1 MTMRRAIIVFGVLA
15 ALNVAAYLLPVRW
28 DMTDDKH
35 YSLSKAS
42 KALLR
47 QSDAPIEVTLLLEG
61 DLNAGFR
68 RLKKATEET
77 IAEMNVFGQFTIL
90 SPRARLLHN
99 SQFTMHDADSLGL
112 RPIVI
117 HEREQ
122 NGKTAQTTVYPY
134 AIMSYKGRKAVVTLL
149 KNTRGLSGEE
159 NLNASIEQL
168 EFAFMEALHLLQ
180 QTETPRVAILEGHG
194 EPDEAHTYDLMSA
207 LSKYFAVDRGQIEA
221 YPQQCST
228 DDHRQSDRAKLF
240 TREGKGEKSAID
252 SHILDGY
259 KAVIVLNP
267 QTAFSEQERFV
278 IDQYIMRGGAVL
290 WALNGVRFSET
301 VLQSEGFTPIL
312 PLELGLTDMLFRY
325 GVRVNPAL
333 VQDVQCLPI
342 PVNVS
347 SDPSQPNLQPMPW
360 TYAPLLLTSQGSP
373 ITKNMGQVMS
383 TFVSPIDAVGGED
396 GIEKRV
402 LLATSTASRVTATP
416 GEVDLNDLNPDMA
429 AFQYQ
434 YVPVA
439 VSMEGVFPSAFAH
452 RMVPEGIESD
462 EPIRKTS
469 AKTRQVVIGSGSI
482 LLNET
487 QKGQVLPMG
496 YDRYSSMQ
504 FSNRDF
510 AANAM
515 LWLTDSEGLISL
527 REKSIAL
534 RLLNDKR
541 AHEERQQVQAI
552 STILPVAI
560 LAIIGGIV
568 FVIRKRKYVKGER

>member
-1 MTMRRAIIVFGVLA
+1 MRKYSYYIFLCGLWLLLIGVLE
-15 ALNVAAYLLPVRW
+15 LRPVRW
-28 DMTDDKH
+28 DLTDDKH
-35 YSLSKAS
+35 YSLSESS
-42 KALLR
+42 KKMLSILDHRA
-47 QSDAPIEVTLLLEG
+47 EVTLLLGG

-77 IAEMNVFGQFTIL
+77 LEELAVYADIRVKDGWSAAQENGLM
-90 SPRARLLHN
+90 
-99 SQFTMHDADSLGL
+99 DSLGL

-134 AIMSYKGRKAVVTLL
+134 AIIEYNGKRAVVTLL

-207 LSKYFAVDRGQIEA
+207 LSKYFQVDRGSVTMNDLTNE
-221 YPQQCST
+221 
-228 DDHRQSDRAKLF
+228 RVNV
-240 TREGKGEKSAID
+240 
-252 SHILDGY
+252 HILDGY
-259 KAVIVLNP
+259 KAVIIINP

-290 WALNGVRFSET
+290 WSLNGVRLSEE
-301 VLQSEGFTPIL
+301 VLQREGFTPIL
-312 PLELGLTDMLFRY
+312 PLDLGLTDMLFRY

-333 VQDVQCLPI
+333 VQDIQCLPI

-347 SDPSQPNLQPMPW
+347 SDPEQPNLQPMPW

-373 ITKNMGQVMS
+373 ITKDLGQVMS

-396 GIEKRV
+396 GIEKRI

-416 GEVDLNDLNPDMA
+416 GEVDLNDLNPDVNTFA
-429 AFQYQ
+429 YQ

-439 VSMEGVFPSAFAH
+439 VSLEGSFPSAFAH
-452 RMVPEGIESD
+452 RMAPEGIETD
-462 EPIRKTS
+462 EPIRKSS
-469 AKTRQVVIGSGSI
+469 AKTRQVVIGSGSVMI
-482 LLNET
+482 NET
-487 QKGQVLPMG
+487 MKNQALPMG
-496 YDRYSSMQ
+496 YDRYSGMQ

-510 AANAM
+510 ATNAV
-515 LWLTDSEGLISL
+515 LWLTDGDGLIAL
-527 REKSIAL
+527 REKSVAL

-541 AHEERQQVQAI
+541 AHDQRAGIQAL

-560 LAIIGGIV
+560 LALIGGIV
-568 FVIRKRKYVKGER
+568 FVIRKRKYERKTV

>member
-1 MTMRRAIIVFGVLA
+1 MKVYRWHIIILAVCA
-15 ALNVAAYLLPVRW
+15 ALVALSHLFVVRW

-35 YSLSKAS
+35 YSLSETS
-42 KALLR
+42 KTLLR
-47 QSDAPIEVTLLLEG
+47 QTEAPIEVTLLLDG

-68 RLKKATEET
+68 RLRKATLETLEEM
-77 IAEMNVFGQFTIL
+77 EVYGKL
-90 SPRARLLHN
+90 RVESLESREV
-99 SQFTMHDADSLGL
+99 SKSKVDSLGL
-112 RPIVI
+112 SPIII

-134 AIMSYKGRKAVVTLL
+134 AIMRYKGRRAVVSLL

-180 QTETPRVAILEGHG
+180 QTETPRVAILEGHE

-207 LSKYFAVDRGQIEA
+207 LSKYFQVDRGAIEN
-221 YPQQCST
+221 T
-228 DDHRQSDRAKLF
+228 DRISN
-240 TREGKGEKSAID
+240 
-252 SHILDGY
+252 HILDGY
-259 KAVIVLNP
+259 KAVIIAAP
-267 QTAFSEQERFV
+267 QTEFSDAERFV

-290 WALNGVRFSET
+290 WALNGVRFSEQI
-301 VLQSEGFTPIL
+301 LQSEGFTPIL
-312 PLELGLTDMLFRY
+312 PLDLGLTDMLFKY

-333 VQDVQCLPI
+333 VQDIQCLPI

-347 SDPSQPNLQPMPW
+347 NDPQQPNLQPMPW

-373 ITKNMGQVMS
+373 ITRNMGQVMS

-416 GEVDLNDLNPDMA
+416 GEVNLNDMNPDVNT
-429 AFQYQ
+429 FVYQ

-439 VSMEGVFPSAFAH
+439 VSLEGEFASAYAH
-452 RMVPEGIESD
+452 RMVPEGVETD
-462 EPIRKTS
+462 EPIRKTGVR
-469 AKTRQVVIGSGSI
+469 TRQVVIGSGSV
-482 LLNET
+482 LLNEI

-496 YDRYSSMQ
+496 YDRYSGMQ

-510 AANAM
+510 IVNAV

-527 REKSIAL
+527 REKNVAL

-541 AHEERQQVQAI
+541 AHDERAKVQTV
-552 STILPVAI
+552 SVILPIAI
-560 LAIIGGIV
+560 LAFIGSIV
-568 FVIRKRKYVKGER
+568 WIMRKRKYEH

>member
-1 MTMRRAIIVFGVLA
+1 MDRYKEIIVLAICAVLV
-15 ALNVAAYLLPVRW
+15 ALSYVFVVRW
-28 DMTDDKH
+28 DLTDDKH
-35 YSLSKAS
+35 YSLSEAS
-42 KALLR
+42 KTLLR
-47 QSDAPIEVTLLLEG
+47 QTDAPIEVTLLLDG

-77 IAEMNVFGQFTIL
+77 LEEMAVYSDL
-90 SPRARLLHN
+90 KVVKVVK
-99 SQFTMHDADSLGL
+99 DAKDLKDSLGL
-112 RPIVI
+112 SPIII

-134 AIMSYKGRKAVVTLL
+134 ALMQYKGKKAVVTLL

-168 EFAFMEALHLLQ
+168 EFAFMEALHLIQ
-180 QTETPRVAILEGHG
+180 QTETPRIAILEGHG
-194 EPDEAHTYDLMSA
+194 EPDEAHTFDLMAA
-207 LSKYFAVDRGQIEA
+207 LSKYYQVDRGQLG
-221 YPQQCST
+221 Q
-228 DDHRQSDRAKLF
+228 DVHV
-240 TREGKGEKSAID
+240 
-252 SHILDGY
+252 LDGY
-259 KAVIVLNP
+259 KAVLIVNP
-267 QTAFSEQERFV
+267 QTAFSEAERFI

-290 WALNGVRFSET
+290 WSVNGVRFSENI
-301 VLQSEGFTPIL
+301 LQSEGFTPIIAL
-312 PLELGLTDMLFRY
+312 DLGLTEMLFKY

-347 SDPSQPNLQPMPW
+347 SDPQQPNLQPMPW

-396 GIEKRV
+396 GIDKRV

-416 GEVDLNDLNPDMA
+416 GEVDLNDLNPDRK
-429 AFQYQ
+429 AFVYQ

-439 VSMEGVFPSAFAH
+439 VSLEGSFPSAFAH
-452 RMVPEGIESD
+452 RMVPEDVQTD
-462 EPIRKTS
+462 EPIRKS
-469 AKTRQVVIGSGSI
+469 SLQTRQIVIGSGSV
-482 LLNET
+482 LLNEL
-487 QKGQVLPMG
+487 QKNQALPMG
-496 YDRYSSMQ
+496 YDRYSGMQ

-510 AANAM
+510 VTNAV

-527 REKSIAL
+527 REKSVAL

-541 AHEERQQVQAI
+541 AHDERAKVQTI
-552 STILPVAI
+552 SVIAPIAI
-560 LAIIGGIV
+560 LALIGGVVWIV
-568 FVIRKRKYVKGER
+568 RKKRYEK

>member
-1 MTMRRAIIVFGVLA
+1 MRKYSYYIFLGGLWLLLIGVLE
-15 ALNVAAYLLPVRW
+15 LRPVRL
-28 DMTDDKH
+28 DLTDDKH
-35 YSLSKAS
+35 YSLSESS
-42 KALLR
+42 KKMLSILDHRA
-47 QSDAPIEVTLLLEG
+47 EVTLLLGG

-77 IAEMNVFGQFTIL
+77 LEELAVYADIRVKDGWSAAQENGLM
-90 SPRARLLHN
+90 
-99 SQFTMHDADSLGL
+99 DSLGL

-134 AIMSYKGRKAVVTLL
+134 AIIEYNGKRAVVTLL

-207 LSKYFAVDRGQIEA
+207 LSKYFQVDRGSVTMNDLTNE
-221 YPQQCST
+221 
-228 DDHRQSDRAKLF
+228 RVNV
-240 TREGKGEKSAID
+240 
-252 SHILDGY
+252 HILDGY

-290 WALNGVRFSET
+290 WSLNGVKLSEE
-301 VLQSEGFTPIL
+301 VLQREGFTPIL
-312 PLELGLTDMLFRY
+312 PLDLGLTDMLFRY

-333 VQDVQCLPI
+333 VQDIQCLPI

-347 SDPSQPNLQPMPW
+347 SDPQQPNLQPMPW

-373 ITKNMGQVMS
+373 ITKDLGQVMS

-416 GEVDLNDLNPDMA
+416 GEVDLNDLNPDVNTFA
-429 AFQYQ
+429 YQ

-439 VSMEGVFPSAFAH
+439 VSMEGSFPSAFAH
-452 RMVPEGIESD
+452 RMAPEGIETD
-462 EPIRKTS
+462 EPIRKSS
-469 AKTRQVVIGSGSI
+469 AKTRQVVIGSGSVMI
-482 LLNET
+482 NET
-487 QKGQVLPMG
+487 MKNQALPMG
-496 YDRYSSMQ
+496 YDRYSGMQ

-510 AANAM
+510 ATNAV
-515 LWLTDSEGLISL
+515 LWLTDGDGLIAL
-527 REKSIAL
+527 REKSVAL

-541 AHEERQQVQAI
+541 AHEQRAGIQAL

-560 LAIIGGIV
+560 LALIGGIV
-568 FVIRKRKYVKGER
+568 FVIRKRKYERKTV

>member
-1 MTMRRAIIVFGVLA
+1 MKGYWKAIVVIGTCAVLL
-15 ALNVAAYLLPVRW
+15 ALSYVWVVRW

-35 YSLSKAS
+35 YSLSEAS
-42 KALLR
+42 KTLLK
-47 QSDAPIEVTLLLEG
+47 QTDAPIEVTVLLDG

-68 RLKKATEET
+68 RLRKATLET
-77 IAEMNVFGQFTIL
+77 IEELDVYADIKVKGDGL
-90 SPRARLLHN
+90 KVKGDGLKVKG
-99 SQFTMHDADSLGL
+99 DSLGL
-112 RPIVI
+112 SPIVI

-122 NGKTAQTTVYPY
+122 NGKTAQTTVWPY
-134 AIMSYKGRKAVVTLL
+134 ALMEYKGRKAVVTLL

-180 QTETPRVAILEGHG
+180 QTETPRIAILEGHG

-207 LSKYFAVDRGQIEA
+207 LSKYFQVDRGQIAGDEV
-221 YPQQCST
+221 
-228 DDHRQSDRAKLF
+228 DV
-240 TREGKGEKSAID
+240 
-252 SHILDGY
+252 HILDGY
-259 KAVIVLNP
+259 KAVIIANP
-267 QTAFSEQERFV
+267 QTAFSDTERFV

-290 WALNGVRFSET
+290 WALNGVRFSEQ

-312 PLELGLTDMLFRY
+312 PLELGLTEMLFRY

-333 VQDVQCLPI
+333 VQDFQCLPI

-396 GIEKRV
+396 AIEKRV

-416 GEVDLNDLNPDMA
+416 GEVNLSDMNPDVK
-429 AFQYQ
+429 AFVYQ

-439 VSMEGVFPSAFAH
+439 VSLEGVFTSAFAH
-452 RMVPEGIESD
+452 RMIPEGVQTD
-462 EPIRKTS
+462 EAIRKTGL
-469 AKTRQVVIGSGSI
+469 KTRQVVIGSGSV
-482 LLNET
+482 LLNEV
-487 QKGQVLPMG
+487 QKNQALPMG
-496 YDRYSSMQ
+496 YDRYSGMQ

-510 AANAM
+510 ISNAV

-527 REKSIAL
+527 REKTVAL
-534 RLLNDKR
+534 QLLNDQR
-541 AHEERQQVQAI
+541 AHEKRAQIQTI
-552 STILPVAI
+552 SVVVPIAI
-560 LAIIGGIV
+560 LALIGGIV
-568 FVIRKRKYVKGER
+568 FVIRKKKYEQKV

>member
-1 MTMRRAIIVFGVLA
+1 MKWRNAIIVVCVLA
-15 ALNVAAYLLPVRW
+15 AVNAAAYFLPVRW

-35 YSLSKAS
+35 YSLSQAS
-42 KALLR
+42 KELLR
-47 QSDAPIEVTLLLEG
+47 STDEPIEVTILLDG

-77 IAEMNVFGQFTIL
+77 IEEMGVYGDVRRSNVRGTKV
-90 SPRARLLHN
+90 
-99 SQFTMHDADSLGL
+99 TDSLGL

-122 NGKTAQTTVYPY
+122 NGKTAQTTVWPY
-134 AIMSYKGRKAVVTLL
+134 ALMEYKGKRAVVTLL

-168 EFAFMEALHLLQ
+168 EFAFMEALHLLH

-207 LSKYFAVDRGQIEA
+207 LSKYYQVDRGQIDER
-221 YPQQCST
+221 PLRSKT
-228 DDHRQSDRAKLF
+228 KDRDEVAQ
-240 TREGKGEKSAID
+240 RPVNV
-252 SHILDGY
+252 HILDGY
-259 KAVIVLNP
+259 KAIIVVNP
-267 QTAFSEQERFV
+267 QTAFNEQEKFV
-278 IDQYIMRGGAVL
+278 IDQYIMRGGTVL
-290 WALNGVRFSET
+290 WAVNGVQFSEK
-301 VLQSEGFTPIL
+301 VLQSEGFTPIVAL
-312 PLELGLTDMLFRY
+312 DLGLTEMLFKY

-333 VQDVQCLPI
+333 VQDIQCLPI

-347 SDPSQPNLQPMPW
+347 SDPQQPNLQPMPW

-373 ITKNMGQVMS
+373 ITRNMGQVMS
-383 TFVSPIDAVGGED
+383 TFVSPVDAVGGED
-396 GIEKRV
+396 GIEKRI

-416 GEVDLNDLNPDMA
+416 GEVDLDDMNPDMTT
-429 AFQYQ
+429 FMYQ

-439 VSMEGVFPSAFAH
+439 VSLEGSFASAYAH
-452 RMVPEGIESD
+452 RMAPEGVETD
-462 EPIRKTS
+462 EAIRKTS
-469 AKTRQVVIGSGSI
+469 IKTRQVVIGSGSI

-496 YDRYSSMQ
+496 YDRYSGMQ

-510 AANAM
+510 VTNAV
-515 LWLTDSEGLISL
+515 LWLTDSEGLIGL
-527 REKSIAL
+527 REKSVVL

-541 AHEERQQVQAI
+541 AHEKRAQIQAV
-552 STILPVAI
+552 SVILPISI
-560 LAIIGGIV
+560 LALIGGLVWI
-568 FVIRKRKYVKGER
+568 IRKRRYE

>member
-1 MTMRRAIIVFGVLA
+1 MKGYWKTIVVIGTCAVLL
-15 ALNVAAYLLPVRW
+15 ALSYVWVVRW
-28 DMTDDKH
+28 DLTDDKH
-35 YSLSKAS
+35 YSLSEATKTML
-42 KALLR
+42 K
-47 QSDAPIEVTLLLEG
+47 QTDAPIHVTLLLDG

-77 IAEMNVFGQFTIL
+77 LEEFDVYADIKVKGE
-90 SPRARLLHN
+90 RLEVRG
-99 SQFTMHDADSLGL
+99 DSLGL
-112 RPIVI
+112 HPIVI

-122 NGKTAQTTVYPY
+122 NGKTAQTTVWPY
-134 AIMSYKGRKAVVTLL
+134 ALMEYKGRRAVVTLL

-207 LSKYFAVDRGQIEA
+207 LSKYFQVDRGSIA
-221 YPQQCST
+221 
-228 DDHRQSDRAKLF
+228 SD
-240 TREGKGEKSAID
+240 SID
-252 SHILDGY
+252 VHILDGY
-259 KAVIVLNP
+259 QTLIIASP
-267 QTAFSEQERFV
+267 QTAFSDAERFV

-290 WALNGVRFSET
+290 WALNGVRFSEQ

-312 PLELGLTDMLFRY
+312 PLDLGLTEILFKY

-333 VQDVQCLPI
+333 VQDFQCLPI

-347 SDPSQPNLQPMPW
+347 TDPQQTNLQPMPW

-416 GEVDLNDLNPDMA
+416 GEVNLSDMNPDVKT
-429 AFQYQ
+429 FVYQ

-439 VSMEGVFPSAFAH
+439 VSLEGVFTSAYAH
-452 RMVPEGIESD
+452 RMVPEGVLTNEGILKSGV
-462 EPIRKTS
+462 
-469 AKTRQVVIGSGSI
+469 KTRQVVIASGSV
-482 LLNET
+482 LLNEV
-487 QKGQVLPMG
+487 QKNQALPMG
-496 YDRYSSMQ
+496 YDRYSGMQ

-510 AANAM
+510 ITNAV

-527 REKSIAL
+527 REKSVAL
-534 RLLNDKR
+534 QLLNDKR
-541 AHEERQQVQAI
+541 AHEKRAQVQAV
-552 STILPVAI
+552 SVSLPIII
-560 LAIIGGIV
+560 LALIGGIV
-568 FVIRKRKYVKGER
+568 FVIRKKKYEK

>member
-1 MTMRRAIIVFGVLA
+1 MALTHVFV
-15 ALNVAAYLLPVRW
+15 VRW

-35 YSLSKAS
+35 YSLSEAS
-42 KALLR
+42 KTLLK
-47 QSDAPIEVTLLLEG
+47 QTDAPIEVTLLLDG

-77 IAEMNVFGQFTIL
+77 IEEMNVYARISRQ
-90 SPRARLLHN
+90 PRDPRNL
-99 SQFTMHDADSLGL
+99 DSLGL
-112 RPIVI
+112 SPIII

-134 AIMSYKGRKAVVTLL
+134 ALMTYKGKRAVVTLL

-194 EPDEAHTYDLMSA
+194 EPDEAHTYDLMTV
-207 LSKYFAVDRGQIEA
+207 LSKYFAIDRGA
-221 YPQQCST
+221 LT
-228 DDHRQSDRAKLF
+228 GD
-240 TREGKGEKSAID
+240 TID
-252 SHILDGY
+252 VHMLDGY
-259 KAVIVLNP
+259 KAVLIVSP
-267 QTAFSEQERFV
+267 QTAFSEAERFV

-290 WALNGVRFSET
+290 WAMNGVRFSEQ
-301 VLQSEGFTPIL
+301 VLQSDGFTPIV
-312 PLELGLTDMLFRY
+312 PLELGITDMLFRY
-325 GVRVNPAL
+325 GIRVNPAL

-360 TYAPLLLTSQGSP
+360 TYAPILLTSEGSP
-373 ITKNMGQVMS
+373 ITKSMGQIMS
-383 TFVSPIDAVGGED
+383 TFVSPIDAVGGDD
-396 GIEKRV
+396 GIEKRI

-416 GEVDLNDLNPDMA
+416 GEVNLNDMNPDVNT
-429 AFQYQ
+429 FQYQ
-434 YVPVA
+434 YVPIA
-439 VSMEGVFPSAFAH
+439 VSLEGAFPSAYAH
-452 RMVPEGIESD
+452 RMVPEGIATD
-462 EPIRKTS
+462 EPIRKVS
-469 AKTRQVVIGSGSI
+469 KRTRQVVIGSGSI
-482 LLNET
+482 LLNEM

-496 YDRYSSMQ
+496 YDRYSGMQ

-510 AANAM
+510 AANAV

-527 REKSIAL
+527 REKSVVL

-541 AHEERQQVQAI
+541 AHDKRKQIQTI
-552 STILPVAI
+552 STILPIAI
-560 LAIIGGIV
+560 LALIGGTV
-568 FVIRKRKYVKGER
+568 FVVRKRKYEK

>member
-1 MTMRRAIIVFGVLA
+1 MRKYSYYIFLCGLWLLLIG
-15 ALNVAAYLLPVRW
+15 ALELRPVRW
-28 DMTDDKH
+28 DLTDDKH
-35 YSLSKAS
+35 YSLSESS
-42 KALLR
+42 KKMLSILDHRA
-47 QSDAPIEVTLLLEG
+47 EVTLLLGG

-77 IAEMNVFGQFTIL
+77 LEELAVYADIRVKDGWSAAQENGLM
-90 SPRARLLHN
+90 
-99 SQFTMHDADSLGL
+99 DSLGL

-134 AIMSYKGRKAVVTLL
+134 AIIEYNGKRAVVTLL

-207 LSKYFAVDRGQIEA
+207 LSKYFQVDRGSITMNDLTNERVNA
-221 YPQQCST
+221 
-228 DDHRQSDRAKLF
+228 
-240 TREGKGEKSAID
+240 
-252 SHILDGY
+252 HILDGY
-259 KAVIVLNP
+259 KAVIIINP
-267 QTAFSEQERFV
+267 QTAFSEAERFV

-290 WALNGVRFSET
+290 WSLNGVRLSEE
-301 VLQSEGFTPIL
+301 VLQREGFTPIL
-312 PLELGLTDMLFRY
+312 PLDLGLTDMLFRY

-333 VQDVQCLPI
+333 VQDIQCLPI

-347 SDPSQPNLQPMPW
+347 SDPEQPNLQPMPW

-373 ITKNMGQVMS
+373 ITKDLGQVMS

-396 GIEKRV
+396 GIEKRI

-416 GEVDLNDLNPDMA
+416 GEVDLNDLNPDVNTFA
-429 AFQYQ
+429 YQ

-439 VSMEGVFPSAFAH
+439 VSMEGSFPSAFAH
-452 RMVPEGIESD
+452 RMAPEGIETD
-462 EPIRKTS
+462 EPIRKSS
-469 AKTRQVVIGSGSI
+469 AKTRQVVIGSGSVMI
-482 LLNET
+482 NET
-487 QKGQVLPMG
+487 MKNQALPMG
-496 YDRYSSMQ
+496 YDRYSGMQ

-510 AANAM
+510 ATNAV
-515 LWLTDSEGLISL
+515 LWLTDGDGLIAL
-527 REKSIAL
+527 REKSVAL

-541 AHEERQQVQAI
+541 AHEQRAGIQAF

-560 LAIIGGIV
+560 LALIGGIV
-568 FVIRKRKYVKGER
+568 FVVRKRKYER

>member
-1 MTMRRAIIVFGVLA
+1 MRKYSYYIFLCGLWLLLIG
-15 ALNVAAYLLPVRW
+15 ALELRPVRW
-28 DMTDDKH
+28 DLTDDKH
-35 YSLSKAS
+35 YSLSDAS
-42 KALLR
+42 KSMLK
-47 QSDAPIEVTLLLEG
+47 QTEAPVSVTLLLGG

-77 IAEMNVFGQFTIL
+77 LEELDVYADI
-90 SPRARLLHN
+90 RLKDGWNTANEKGL
-99 SQFTMHDADSLGL
+99 MDSLGL

-122 NGKTAQTTVYPY
+122 NGKTAQTTVWPY
-134 AIMSYKGRKAVVTLL
+134 AIIDYNGRRAVVTLL

-207 LSKYFAVDRGQIEA
+207 LSKYFQVDRGSITMNDL
-221 YPQQCST
+221 T
-228 DDHRQSDRAKLF
+228 DERVNV
-240 TREGKGEKSAID
+240 
-252 SHILDGY
+252 HILDGY

-267 QTAFSEQERFV
+267 QTAFSEAERFV

-290 WALNGVRFSET
+290 WSLNGVKLSEE
-301 VLQSEGFTPIL
+301 VLQREGFTPIL
-312 PLELGLTDMLFRY
+312 PLDLGLTDMLFRY

-333 VQDVQCLPI
+333 VQDIQCLPI

-347 SDPSQPNLQPMPW
+347 SDPEQPNLQPMPW

-373 ITKNMGQVMS
+373 ITKDLGQVMS

-416 GEVDLNDLNPDMA
+416 GEVDLNDLNPDMSTFA
-429 AFQYQ
+429 YQ

-439 VSMEGVFPSAFAH
+439 VSMEGSFPSAFAH
-452 RMVPEGIESD
+452 RMAPEGIETD
-462 EPIRKTS
+462 EPIRKSS
-469 AKTRQVVIGSGSI
+469 AKTRQVVIGSGSVLI
-482 LLNET
+482 NET
-487 QKGQVLPMG
+487 MKNQALPMG
-496 YDRYSSMQ
+496 YDRYSGMQ

-510 AANAM
+510 ATNAV
-515 LWLTDSEGLISL
+515 LWLTDGDGLIAL
-527 REKSIAL
+527 REKSVAL

-541 AHEERQQVQAI
+541 AHEKRVQVQLV
-552 STILPVAI
+552 STISPIAI
-560 LAIIGGIV
+560 LALIGGIV
-568 FVIRKRKYVKGER
+568 FVIRKRKYERKAL

>member
-1 MTMRRAIIVFGVLA
+1 MKWRNAIIVACVLA
-15 ALNVAAYLLPVRW
+15 AVNAAAYFLPVRW

-42 KALLR
+42 KELLR
-47 QSDAPIEVTLLLEG
+47 ATDEPIEVTVLLDG

-77 IAEMNVFGQFTIL
+77 IEEMGVYGDVRRNNVRGTKV
-90 SPRARLLHN
+90 
-99 SQFTMHDADSLGL
+99 TDSLGL

-122 NGKTAQTTVYPY
+122 NGKTAQTTVWPY
-134 AIMSYKGRKAVVTLL
+134 AVMEYKGKRAVVTLL

-180 QTETPRVAILEGHG
+180 QTETPRIAILEGHG

-207 LSKYFAVDRGQIEA
+207 LSKYYQVDRGQIDER
-221 YPQQCST
+221 PLRSKT
-228 DDHRQSDRAKLF
+228 KDRDEVAQRL
-240 TREGKGEKSAID
+240 INI
-252 SHILDGY
+252 HILDGY
-259 KAVIVLNP
+259 KAVLIIDP
-267 QTAFSEQERFV
+267 QRAFSEQEKFV
-278 IDQYIMRGGAVL
+278 IDQYIMRGGTVL
-290 WALNGVRFSET
+290 WAVNGVQFSEK
-301 VLQSEGFTPIL
+301 VLQSEGFTPIVAL
-312 PLELGLTDMLFRY
+312 DLGLTEMFFKY

-333 VQDVQCLPI
+333 VQDIQCLPI

-347 SDPSQPNLQPMPW
+347 SDPQAPNLQPMPW

-373 ITKNMGQVMS
+373 VTRNMGQVMS

-416 GEVDLNDLNPDMA
+416 GEVDLNDMNPDMNT
-429 AFQYQ
+429 FVYQ

-439 VSMEGVFPSAFAH
+439 VSLEGRFASAYAH
-452 RMVPEGIESD
+452 RIAPEGIESD
-462 EPIRKTS
+462 EAIRKTS
-469 AKTRQVVIGSGSI
+469 VKTRQVVIGSGSI

-496 YDRYSSMQ
+496 YDRYSGMQ

-510 AANAM
+510 VTNAV
-515 LWLTDSEGLISL
+515 LWLTDSEGLIGL
-527 REKSIAL
+527 REKSVVL

-541 AHEERQQVQAI
+541 AHDKRTEIQAV
-552 STILPVAI
+552 SVALPVSI
-560 LAIIGGIV
+560 LALIGGIV
-568 FVIRKRKYVKGER
+568 WIIRKRRYEM

>member
-1 MTMRRAIIVFGVLA
+1 MRKYALYIFIVGLFLCLYGVLQ
-15 ALNVAAYLLPVRW
+15 VRPVRW

-35 YSLSKAS
+35 YSLSEAS
-42 KALLR
+42 KSLLR
-47 QSDAPIEVTLLLEG
+47 QTDEPIEVTLLLEG

-77 IAEMNVFGQFTIL
+77 IAEMNVFGDV
-90 SPRARLLHN
+90 RC
-99 SQFTMHDADSLGL
+99 TMYDVQRFSEDSIAALGL

-134 AIMSYKGRKAVVTLL
+134 AIIQYKGKRAVVTLL

-180 QTETPRVAILEGHG
+180 QRETPRVAILEGHG

-207 LSKYFAVDRGQIEA
+207 LSKYFQVDRGQIDE
-221 YPQQCST
+221 S
-228 DDHRQSDRAKLF
+228 RKSKDRFAQ
-240 TREGKGEKSAID
+240 RPID
-252 SHILDGY
+252 IHILDGY
-259 KAVIVLNP
+259 KAILIIDP
-267 QTAFSEQERFV
+267 QTPFSEQERFI
-278 IDQYIMRGGAVL
+278 IDQYLMRGGAVL
-290 WALNGVRFSET
+290 WAVNGVRFSEQ
-301 VLQSEGFTPIL
+301 VLQSDGFTPIL
-312 PLELGLTDMLFRY
+312 PLEVGLTDMLFRY

-333 VQDVQCLPI
+333 VQDIQCLPI

-347 SDPSQPNLQPMPW
+347 NDPSQPNLQPMPW

-373 ITKNMGQVMS
+373 VTKNMGQVMS
-383 TFVSPIDAVGGED
+383 TFVSPVDAVGGED

-416 GEVDLNDLNPDMA
+416 GEVDLNDLNPDMN

-439 VSMEGVFPSAFAH
+439 VSMEGVFNSAFAH
-452 RMVPEGIESD
+452 RMAPEGIETD
-462 EPIRKTS
+462 EPILKTS
-469 AKTRQVVIGSGSI
+469 RKTRQIVIGSSSI
-482 LLNET
+482 LLNEI
-487 QKGQVLPMG
+487 QKNQALPMG
-496 YDRYSSMQ
+496 YDRYSGMQ

-510 AANAM
+510 AANAL

-527 REKSIAL
+527 REKSVAL

-541 AHEERQQVQAI
+541 AHDQRAQVQAV

-568 FVIRKRKYVKGER
+568 FVIRKRKYEK

>member
-1 MTMRRAIIVFGVLA
+1 MAAIVVLSH
-15 ALNVAAYLLPVRW
+15 VWVVRW
-28 DMTDDKH
+28 DLTDDKH
-35 YSLSKAS
+35 YSLSESS
-42 KALLR
+42 KKMLSILDHRA
-47 QSDAPIEVTLLLEG
+47 EVTLLLGG

-77 IAEMNVFGQFTIL
+77 LEELAVYADIRVKDGWSAAQENGLM
-90 SPRARLLHN
+90 
-99 SQFTMHDADSLGL
+99 DSLGL

-134 AIMSYKGRKAVVTLL
+134 AIIEYNGKRAVVTLL

-180 QTETPRVAILEGHG
+180 QTETPRVAILEGHD

-207 LSKYFAVDRGQIEA
+207 LSKYFQVDRGSIVER
-221 YPQQCST
+221 PLRSKT
-228 DDHRQSDRAKLF
+228 KDRDEVAQ
-240 TREGKGEKSAID
+240 RPINV
-252 SHILDGY
+252 HILDGY

-267 QTAFSEQERFV
+267 QTAFSEAERFV

-290 WALNGVRFSET
+290 WSLNGVKLSEE
-301 VLQSEGFTPIL
+301 VLQREGFTPIL
-312 PLELGLTDMLFRY
+312 PLDLGLTDMLFRY

-333 VQDVQCLPI
+333 VQDIQCLPI

-347 SDPSQPNLQPMPW
+347 SDPQQPNLQPMPW

-373 ITKNMGQVMS
+373 ITKDLGQVMS

-416 GEVDLNDLNPDMA
+416 GEVDLNDLNPDMNTFA
-429 AFQYQ
+429 YQ

-439 VSMEGVFPSAFAH
+439 VSMEGSFPSAFAH
-452 RMVPEGIESD
+452 RMVPEGIETD
-462 EPIRKTS
+462 EPIRKSS
-469 AKTRQVVIGSGSI
+469 AKTRQVVIGSGSVMI
-482 LLNET
+482 NET
-487 QKGQVLPMG
+487 MKNQALPMG
-496 YDRYSSMQ
+496 YDRYSGMQ

-510 AANAM
+510 ATNAV
-515 LWLTDSEGLISL
+515 LWLTDGDGLIAL
-527 REKSIAL
+527 REKSVAL

-541 AHEERQQVQAI
+541 AHDKRMQVQLV
-552 STILPVAI
+552 STISPIAI
-560 LAIIGGIV
+560 LALIGGIV
-568 FVIRKRKYVKGER
+568 FVIRKRKYER

>member
-1 MTMRRAIIVFGVLA
+1 MRKYSYYIFLCGLWLLLIGVLE
-15 ALNVAAYLLPVRW
+15 LRPVRW
-28 DMTDDKH
+28 DLTDDKH
-35 YSLSKAS
+35 YSLSESS
-42 KALLR
+42 KKMLSILDHRA
-47 QSDAPIEVTLLLEG
+47 EVTLLLGG

-77 IAEMNVFGQFTIL
+77 LEELAVYADIRMKDGWSAAQENGLM
-90 SPRARLLHN
+90 
-99 SQFTMHDADSLGL
+99 DSLGL

-134 AIMSYKGRKAVVTLL
+134 AIIEYNGKRAVVTLL

-207 LSKYFAVDRGQIEA
+207 LSKYFQVDRGSIVER
-221 YPQQCST
+221 P
-228 DDHRQSDRAKLF
+228 
-240 TREGKGEKSAID
+240 IN

-259 KAVIVLNP
+259 KAVLVVNP

-290 WALNGVRFSET
+290 WSLNGVRLSEE
-301 VLQSEGFTPIL
+301 VLQREGFTPIL
-312 PLELGLTDMLFRY
+312 PLDLGLTDMLFRY

-333 VQDVQCLPI
+333 VQDIQCLPI

-347 SDPSQPNLQPMPW
+347 SDPQQPNLQPMPW

-373 ITKNMGQVMS
+373 ITKDLGQVMS

-416 GEVDLNDLNPDMA
+416 GEVDLNDLNPDMSTFA
-429 AFQYQ
+429 YQ

-439 VSMEGVFPSAFAH
+439 VSMEGSFPSAFAH
-452 RMVPEGIESD
+452 RMAPEGIETD
-462 EPIRKTS
+462 EPIRKSS
-469 AKTRQVVIGSGSI
+469 AKTRQVVIGSGSVMI
-482 LLNET
+482 NET
-487 QKGQVLPMG
+487 MKNQALPMG
-496 YDRYSSMQ
+496 YDRYSGMQ

-510 AANAM
+510 ATNAV
-515 LWLTDSEGLISL
+515 LWLTDGDGLIAL
-527 REKSIAL
+527 REKSVAL

-541 AHEERQQVQAI
+541 AHEKRMQVQLV
-552 STILPVAI
+552 STISPIAI
-560 LAIIGGIV
+560 LALIGGIV
-568 FVIRKRKYVKGER
+568 FVIRKRKYERQ